1 MYIRSHMLPK
11 EKLTTVQ
18 LDDNLKSVLEKIDSD
33 NFLSLPVFDKE
44 KFKGIIMKET
54 IYRTYFENS
63 ENDKESYLN
72 NTKVKEIYNEEY
84 KSISGDEGIEKASY
98 LLKELGTPFLPVF
111 DDQNR
116 FMGILTHHAIF
127 KAFTEAFGLDKGTR
141 IVVNMFNL
149 PGQIARLTEV
159 IRKEDINIMNLT
171 TVDPEVLD
179 LMQVII
185 RIDIGSKKLDRLI
198 EKMQLAG
205 FKIGEI
211 SSK

>member
-11 EKLTTVQ
+11 EKLVTVQ
-18 LDDNLKSVLEKIDSD
+18 LEDNLKSALEKIESD
-33 NFLSLPVFDKE
+33 DFLSLPVFDKD

-54 IYRTYFENS
+54 IYRTYFENV
-63 ENDKESYLN
+63 ENDKEDYLN
-72 NTKVKEIYNEEY
+72 NTKVKEVYNKDY
-84 KSISGDEGIEKASY
+84 KSISGDERIEKASY
-98 LLKELGTPFLPVF
+98 LLKELSTPFLPVF
-111 DDQNR
+111 DEQNR
-116 FMGILTHHAIF
+116 FIGILTHYAIF

-159 IRKEDINIMNLT
+159 IRKEDINIMNIT

-185 RIDIGSKKLDRLI
+185 RLDIEPENLDRLV

-205 FKIGEI
+205 FKIGDV
-211 SSK
+211 SN

>member
-1 MYIRSHMLPK
+1 MYIKSYMLPK
-11 EKLTTVQ
+11 ERLTTVQ
-18 LDDNLKSVLEKIDSD
+18 LDENLKSVLEKIDSE
-33 NFLSLPVFDKE
+33 NFLSLPVFDGD

-63 ENDKESYLN
+63 KTDKDEYLN
-72 NTKVKEIYNEEY
+72 NTIVNEIYNQEY
-84 KSISGDEGIEKASY
+84 QSISGDERIEKASY
-98 LLKELGTPFLPVF
+98 LLKELRTPFLPVF
-111 DDQNR
+111 NDKKI
-116 FMGILTHHAIF
+116 FIGILTHYAIF
-127 KAFTEAFGLDKGTR
+127 KAFTEVYGLDKGTR

-159 IRKEDINIMNLT
+159 VRKENINIMNLT

-179 LMQVII
+179 LMQVVI
-185 RIDIGSKKLDRLI
+185 RIDIEPENIDRLI

-211 SSK
+211 TTR